1 MNKKELIEKGWNIET
16 DPVYARRS
24 RVAYFKGVNELLSQL
39 GMSEIDTEAIENI
52 NRGKYSDCYLELVLD
67 GNVVVNFDTEDEAQ
81 SFMSSI
87 RSKYKSGV
95 SISTSKDKLTVTAT
109 LKKELV

>member
-1 MNKKELIEKGWNIET
+1 M
-16 DPVYARRS
+16 YARRS
-24 RVAYFKGVNELLSQL
+24 RVAYFRGVNELLTQL

-52 NRGKYSDCYLELVLD
+52 NRGKYSDYYLELVLD

-81 SFMSSI
+81 SFLASI
-87 RSKYKSGV
+87 RSKYTGIV
-95 SISTSKDKLTVTAT
+95 STSQSKDKLTVTAT